1 MLNLSDQ
8 SINHIFRKEN
18 FTSFRKLRDSYSYS
32 HDKLVKVSFSLI
44 LVFVIIMFLP
54 WTQNVRSKGELIALN
69 PEQRPQTIQSVIAGR
84 IEQWYVVEGQKVKK
98 GDTILRISE
107 VKDDYFDPNLLAN
120 TRLQLDAKSF
130 SKLSYD
136 EKVKALESQIKALE
150 SGLLLKVSQAKNK
163 VKQNIL
169 KVTSD
174 SIDLEAF
181 KVNFDVSKEQYERF
195 QSLYNEGL
203 RSLTDVE
210 NRNLK
215 LQEAQAK
222 MISQENKWLTS
233 KNELLNSQIELNS
246 IQAEYEDKIAKA
258 NSEKYTAL
266 SGKFDTEASINKLQ
280 NQFNNYEI
288 RSTLYHILAPQ
299 DGFVTQARQVGIGE
313 NIKEGD
319 EIVSIMPLV
328 YDLAVQ
334 MYVKPIDL
342 PLFEKGQKVMIQ
354 FDGWPAI
361 IFSGWPGISYGTYE
375 GEVLAIDNFISK
387 NQLYRILVKPKVGVH
402 PWPEQLRVGAGVR
415 SITLLKNVSVWYE
428 IWRQINGFPPD
439 YYKGNVN
446 TNVDFGEDPIK
457 K

>member
-18 FTSFRKLRDSYSYS
+18 FTSFSKLRDSYAYSY
-32 HDKLVKVSFSLI
+32 DRLVKVSCMLI

-54 WTQNVRSKGELIALN
+54 WTQNVRSNGELIALN
-69 PEQRPQTIQSVIAGR
+69 PEQRPQMIQSVIAGR
-84 IEQWYVVEGQKVKK
+84 IEQWYVSEGQRVNK

-107 VKDDYFDPNLLAN
+107 VKDDYFDPDLLSN
-120 TRLQLDAKSF
+120 TRLQLDAKEF

-150 SGLLLKVSQAKNK
+150 SGLSLKVRQARNK
-163 VKQNIL
+163 VEQNIL

-174 SIDLEAF
+174 SIDLRAA
-181 KVNFDVSKEQYERF
+181 KVNFEVSKEQYERF
-195 QSLYNEGL
+195 KTLYDEGL

-215 LQEAQAK
+215 LQDAQAK
-222 MISQENKWLTS
+222 LISQENKWLTS
-233 KNELLNSQIELNS
+233 KNELINSQIELNS
-246 IQAEYEDKIAKA
+246 IQAEFDDKIAKA
-258 NSEKYTAL
+258 NSDKYTAL
-266 SGKFDTEASINKLQ
+266 SGKFDTEAIINKLK
-280 NQFNNYEI
+280 NQYNNYEI
-288 RSTLYHILAPQ
+288 RNKLYHILAPQ
-299 DGFVTQARQVGIGE
+299 DGYVTQARQVGIGE
-313 NIKEGD
+313 TIKEGE
-319 EIVSIMPLV
+319 EIVSIMPAV

-342 PLFEKGQKVMIQ
+342 PLFEKGQKVMMQ

-361 IFSGWPGISYGTYE
+361 VFSGWPGVSYGTYE
-375 GEVLAIDNFISK
+375 GEVLAIDNFISN
-387 NQLYRILVKPKVGVH
+387 NQLYRILVKPKKNAQ
-402 PWPEQLRVGAGVR
+402 PWPEQLRVGTGVKAL
-415 SITLLKNVSVWYE
+415 SLLKNVHVWYE
-428 IWRQINGFPPD
+428 IWRKINGFPPD

-446 TNVDFGEDPIK
+446 VNVGNEKIK